1 MRGLAA
7 LLLFLPAAVSAEV
20 PIVTSHAPDTVGVT
34 IYRNNLRSADSFI
47 RDWENGGA
55 DYDEGE
61 LPQGFAVIDEVR
73 TIELP
78 PGQAT
83 VRFEGVASG
92 IVPQSAILFD
102 NDLSEKNFDARL
114 LSERGLID
122 AFTGQSVTIRRT
134 DPATGAVRTERG
146 TILSYPDALIL
157 HTSAGYEAIR
167 CEGNHSS
174 LLFPGVPVDLTAKPT
189 LSMTTRPDQ
198 PGGKMTLHLAYLAA
212 NFDWNA
218 TYVGTFSPD
227 AGTLRLAGWLTLESA
242 DQTSFADADTSA
254 VAGTVFRAY
263 PTEEEQEAEQEA
275 REDDPYA
282 PDNIEVGASCW
293 PSGRTSGANQYLPGG
308 LGAPIEVALNQL
320 PQFNVSQSSLYAED
334 AEIVVTGS
342 RIIAPSTIGD
352 LKFYRLP
359 HRTTVAAQSQKQ
371 VRFLSEQEV
380 KGETLFLAEVRNE
393 YADDGKLVF
402 RFKNEKRNG
411 LGVPLPL
418 GGVTLFQ
425 ETRLGRQLIGPASIR
440 DKAIGEDVEIPVAN
454 DASDEGVYIDVDRV
468 DDPKVAKDDQ
478 SRQELTVENFN
489 EYPVTVEVELY
500 DTDEYRISN
509 PSERIFKRDGAR
521 VWRVVLKPEE
531 ERKMR
536 FTSTEVPEP
545 DWEDY

>member
-7 LLLFLPAAVSAEV
+7 LLLLLPAAVSAEV
-20 PIVTSHAPDTVGVT
+20 PIVVSAAPDDIGVT
-34 IYRNNLRSADSFI
+34 IYRYNFRSADSFVSE
-47 RDWENGGA
+47 WENGWQ
-55 DYDEGE
+55 DYDDNE
-61 LPQGFAVIDEVR
+61 LPQGFAMIDEVR
-73 TIELP
+73 TVDLP
-78 PGQAT
+78 PGQVT

-114 LSERGLID
+114 LSERGLLD

-134 DPATGAVRTERG
+134 DPATGTVRTEQG
-146 TILSYPDALIL
+146 TIMSYPELIL

-174 LLFPGVPVDLTAKPT
+174 LLFPGVPVDLTARPT

-198 PGGKMTLHLAYLAA
+198 PGGKLTLHLAYLAA

-242 DQTSFADADTSA
+242 DQTSFADANTSA

-263 PTEEEQEAEQEA
+263 PTDEEQEAEEEA

-282 PDNIEVGASCW
+282 PDNIEIAASCW
-293 PSGRTSGANQYLPGG
+293 PGGRTSGANQFLPDN
-308 LGAPIEVALNQL
+308 LGAPIELSLNRL
-320 PQFNVSQSSLYAED
+320 PQFTVSQGFGGGGED
-334 AEIVVTGS
+334 EAIMVTGS
-342 RIIAPSTIGD
+342 RIIRPSTIGD

-371 VRFLSEQEV
+371 VRFLDEQEV
-380 KGETLFLAEVRNE
+380 RGETLFVAEVRNE
-393 YADDGKLVF
+393 YADDGELVF

-418 GGVTLFQ
+418 GGMTLFQ
-425 ETRLGRQLIGPASIR
+425 ETRLGRQLVGPAAIG
-440 DKAIGEDVEIPVAN
+440 DKAIGEDVEIAVAR
-454 DASDEGVYIDVDRV
+454 DASDEGVDIDVDEV
-468 DDPKVAKDDQ
+468 DDPRVTKDDQ
-478 SRQELTVENFN
+478 SRQEVTVENWN

-500 DTDEYRISN
+500 DTDEYRIGN
-509 PSERIFKRDGAR
+509 LSEHTFKRDGAR

-545 DWEDY
+545 DWDY